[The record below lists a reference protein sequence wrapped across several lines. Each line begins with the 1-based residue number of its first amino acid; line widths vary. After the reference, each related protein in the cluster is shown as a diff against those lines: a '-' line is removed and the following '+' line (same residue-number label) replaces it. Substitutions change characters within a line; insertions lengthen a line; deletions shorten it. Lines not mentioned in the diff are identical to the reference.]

1 MSGKSKA
8 GKGEKLIMTK
18 IVLLSGSPH
27 LNGSTSMKMLNLLK
41 SRLNSDFS
49 AEVVEAGKS
58 ILQNTQQQ
66 DYFRMEAADAIVI
79 AFPLYVY
86 CLPGALME
94 FLVGYSEYLKSIG
107 KPARQKVYAVINCG
121 FPESG
126 INNDA
131 AHVIKRFCEE
141 ASASYRFSVMIGG
154 GGVLQPL
161 KMLPSVRKM
170 WKAIGLAFDRMIRD
184 IREGGTE
191 PADLH
196 LDSRLPKKLFFF
208 ISETNF
214 AVIARR
220 YGVTKKQLFKKPYLR
235 EKTAG

>member
-1 MSGKSKA
+1 
-8 GKGEKLIMTK
+8 MTK
-18 IVLLSGSPH
+18 LVLLSGSPH
-27 LNGSTSMKMLNLLK
+27 LNGSTSMKMLDLLK
-41 SRLNSDFS
+41 SKLNADFT

-58 ILQNTQQQ
+58 LLQNTQQQ
-66 DYFRMEAADAIVI
+66 DYLRMEAADAIVI

-86 CLPGALME
+86 CLPGALTE

-107 KPARQKVYAVINCG
+107 KPVKQKVYAVINCG

-141 ASASYRFSVMIGG
+141 ISASYRFSVMIGSG
-154 GGVLQPL
+154 GMLQPL
-161 KMLPSVRKM
+161 KMLPPVQKM
-170 WKAIGLAFDRMIRD
+170 WRDLGSAFDRIIGD

-191 PADLH
+191 PADIH

-208 ISETNF
+208 IAQTNF
-214 AVIARR
+214 AAIARTN
-220 YGVTKKQLFKKPYLR
+220 GVSKKQLLKKPYQK
-235 EKTAG
+235 EETAG